1 MSNFLIVGGK
11 RGLSKALTDQI
22 IAHKQEVVLVER
34 EQWELQRP
42 ITLLPFIQAFSGKH
56 IIICAHIG
64 FMIGEVLDLLI
75 RNSEKTT
82 NIMIIGSMV
91 SETQRS
97 YYYPYY
103 LEKKN
108 YDEVVRQFQLS
119 NKERSIS
126 IIKPGLIDTEAV
138 QGKQGEKMA
147 PGSAA
152 KAILDLINISERQEL
167 NLISVSFTANQKE
180 NSTDT

>member
-11 RGLSKALTDQI
+11 RGLSKALAEQI
-22 IAHKQEVVLVER
+22 IEHNKGVILVER
-34 EQWELQRP
+34 EQWDLQRP
-42 ITLLPFIQAFSGKH
+42 TTLLPFIQDFSGKH

-75 RNSEKTT
+75 KNSEKSTR
-82 NIMIIGSMV
+82 IIIIGSMV

-119 NKERSIS
+119 NKDRSIS

-138 QGKQGEKMA
+138 QEKQGQKIA
-147 PGSAA
+147 PSSAA
-152 KAILDLINISERQEL
+152 KAILDLINISEKQEL

-180 NSTDT
+180 NSSDF

>member
-1 MSNFLIVGGK
+1 MGNFLIVGGK
-11 RGLSKALTDQI
+11 RGLSKALADRI
-22 IAHKQEVVLVER
+22 IKHDHEVILVER
-34 EQWELQRP
+34 EQWDVQRP
-42 ITLLPFIQAFSGKH
+42 ITLLPFLRNFSGKH

-64 FMIGEVLDLLI
+64 FMIGEVLDLLVK
-75 RNSEKTT
+75 NSEQST

-138 QGKQGEKMA
+138 QEKQGDKM
-147 PGSAA
+147 PPNSAA
-152 KAILDLINISERQEL
+152 KAIWDLINISEQQNL

-180 NSTDT
+180 N